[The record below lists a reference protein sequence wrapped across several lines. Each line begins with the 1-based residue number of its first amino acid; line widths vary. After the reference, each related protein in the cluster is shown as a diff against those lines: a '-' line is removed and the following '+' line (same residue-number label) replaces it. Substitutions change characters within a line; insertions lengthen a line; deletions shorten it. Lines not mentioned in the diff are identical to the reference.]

1 MAVIRRSTK
10 LTNYTKHT
18 KPEKLMPTATKTAK
32 AGGPRMSDEAVK
44 AKTGKTWKEWF
55 AVLDRAGAKKMTH
68 QEIANYLHT
77 KHAVPP
83 WWTQMVTVT
92 YEQQAGLRDK
102 HQRPDGYQISVS
114 RTITVPLSKL
124 YKSVAS
130 EKSRSAWLEERDLK
144 VRKAT
149 PNKTMRATWSDGK
162 QHLEFYF
169 YPKGDAKTQIVVQ
182 HSKISDA
189 KNAAKLKT
197 YWSAAL
203 DRLRE
208 SLE

>member
-1 MAVIRRSTK
+1 MAI
-10 LTNYTKHT
+10 
-18 KPEKLMPTATKTAK
+18 ATRTAK
-32 AGGPRMSDEAVK
+32 ATNPRMSDDAVK

-77 KHAVPP
+77 KHDVPP

-114 RTITVPLSKL
+114 RTINVPVTKL
-124 YKSVAS
+124 YKSVAN
-130 EKSRSAWLEERDLK
+130 EKTRNVWLDEEGLV
-144 VRKAT
+144 VRKST
-149 PNKTMRATWSDGK
+149 PNKSMRVTWADGK
-162 QHLEFYF
+162 QGLEFNF
-169 YPKGDAKTQIVVQ
+169 YSKGDAKSQIVVQ
-182 HSKISDA
+182 HSKITDA

-203 DRLRE
+203 DRLRLT
-208 SLE
+208 LE